1 MFERAAH
8 FLQYHNAVPLFLG
21 VLFLGSGVAF
31 ASSEAVRNTVFDS
44 QEELRSVDNS
54 RIIHVDLAQYAI
66 TIEITNVTQDDD
78 FYYVSYLLNTIDV
91 VDAVW
96 QDVAKERVLQVAKT
110 AILGKDLG
118 THASKELAQVRDGE
132 RVRLQSTQ
140 EIERAIGESAKTVA
154 TVYTGLVGR
163 FLDEETEVF
172 AGYQAVVEEQ
182 PAEPY
187 ADHIVRNP
195 QPSPT
200 TDDAAGG
207 EPQGETV
214 TIVGDPG
221 DTEPPTITILGNNP
235 ARVALNA
242 QYSDLGAYVSDNQS
256 SGALGYKT
264 FLDGVEVSVVEIDTS
279 TTTTY
284 TITYGA
290 ADSVGNTASA
300 QRTVAVFDPSVE
312 QPSDEPS
319 GGPTG
324 EQTGGQTGQ
333 QPDNSGGG
341 TTDPGTQVGEQTDE
355 NNNTSSEN
363 TTATSTQNTAT
374 TTPDSAATTTP
385 EVATTTP
392 AIEADNT
399 EQATSNASA
408 TSTGE
413 QAGDSSGEQTTVPPQ
428 DESGGGTEG
437 DTTATSTQPAPTSS
451 EEEVTATTTPNSS
464 E

>member
-54 RIIHVDLAQYAI
+54 RIIHVDLEHYAI

-78 FYYVSYLLNTIDV
+78 FYYVSYLLHTIDV

-132 RVRLQSTQ
+132 RVRLESTQ
-140 EIERAIGESAKTVA
+140 EIERDIGESAKTVA

-172 AGYQAVVEEQ
+172 AGYEAVVEEQ

-187 ADHIVRNP
+187 ADHIVQNP

-200 TDDAAGG
+200 ADGAAGD
-207 EPQGETV
+207 EPQGETT
-214 TIVGDPG
+214 TIVGDPE

-279 TTTTY
+279 TTTIY

-300 QRTVAVFDPSVE
+300 QRIVEVFDPSVE
-312 QPSDEPS
+312 QSSDEPS
-319 GGPTG
+319 
-324 EQTGGQTGQ
+324 GGQTGQ

-341 TTDPGTQVGEQTDE
+341 TTDPGTQADE
-355 NNNTSSEN
+355 NNNTSSGN

-374 TTPDSAATTTP
+374 TTPDSTATTTP

-392 AIEADNT
+392 AVEADNT
-399 EQATSNASA
+399 EQATGSTSA
-408 TSTGE
+408 TSSSE
-413 QAGDSSGEQTTVPPQ
+413 QAGTPPQ
-428 DESGGGTEG
+428 DASSGGTEG
-437 DTTATSTQPAPTSS
+437 DTTATSTQPTSTPP
-451 EEEVTATTTPNSS
+451 ETATTTPT
-464 E
+464 EQE